1 MKIIFHRIGTILSRQ
16 FYDRAVLDFVGVHW
30 GLERKRCNHYWATL
44 VGRWIL
50 IFIFA
55 WFFSLLFVLDIYV
68 IIANHCLGR
77 FDWYDSSCSCIYSY
91 PSIWGSGKV
100 YIVYQHVRLAST
112 WKLTSAS
119 WWVSQDVGDVLAAL
133 DYVIENGM
141 ADPAKVAVLG
151 GSHGGFLASHLIG
164 QVKASYHYGHILY

>member
-1 MKIIFHRIGTILSRQ
+1 MKINFQRIGTILSRQ
-16 FYDRAVLDFVGVHW
+16 FYHRAVLDFVGAHW

-50 IFIFA
+50 IYIYIYIYA

-112 WKLTSAS
+112 WKLI
-119 WWVSQDVGDVLAAL
+119 L
-133 DYVIENGM
+133 
-141 ADPAKVAVLG
+141 
-151 GSHGGFLASHLIG
+151 
-164 QVKASYHYGHILY
+164 QVDGCLRMWEMCLLPWITLLRMEWQILPKLQF